1 MAEGNTVLP
10 KGIATFPIEQWT
22 NAHQNFT
29 HTFKKNASFK
39 LTLPDPKA
47 SNSANYK
54 ATTKNLQWL
63 IKYAI
68 DNGINLRATGNGWSF
83 SEVAVCEGGL
93 VDTKSLVLS
102 FNITESFVAKEYLDK
117 GNKAGDLFFIQ
128 CGMSVLR
135 VNEILETV
143 LDVPH
148 CLKASGASNGQSM
161 AGCISTGTHG
171 SAFDVGA
178 VHDAVIGLHIVV
190 GPNRHV
196 WLQKASNP
204 VASKDFLDW
213 LGAELI
219 SDDDMFNAAL
229 VSFGSF
235 GFIHGVLLETA
246 PIFLLEKHISN
257 KIAYDQSVI
266 NTLNTLDFS
275 NIASTLPFPQGT
287 PGKTLYHFEAI
298 VNPHAFEHDNAS
310 KGIYIR
316 TMYKVPYRD
325 DYPKV
330 TRDDHGLTYGDSM
343 LGVVQTILDT
353 LGSNLSAKL
362 VPALVAKL
370 MPLAFTASEETI
382 GTIGELFA
390 NTKYRGQ
397 VASTAIAVDCKD
409 ASKVIDEIVT
419 MNKKNPFPGV
429 LSIRYVKGTKAM
441 MGFTHFEKTCVME
454 LDGVDS
460 GLSRAF
466 YQSIWDRLEELSIPY
481 TLHWGKINTNLSA
494 DRVKKMY
501 GANVDKWIAIR
512 HQLLDEPVRKVFTNK
527 FMEKCGLEK

>member
-1 MAEGNTVLP
+1 MPKDNAVLP
-10 KGIATFPIEQWT
+10 KGIAPLPIEKWK

-39 LTLPDPKA
+39 LTIPDAQA
-47 SNSANYK
+47 SNSDNYK

-63 IKYAI
+63 IRYAI
-68 DNGINLRATGNGWSF
+68 DNNINLRAMGNGWSF

-102 FNITESFVAKEYLDK
+102 FTISDSFLTKEYLGK
-117 GNKAGDLFFIQ
+117 GNKSGDLLLIQ

-135 VNEILETV
+135 ANEILETV
-143 LDVPH
+143 LNPRH

-178 VHDAVIGLHIVV
+178 VHDAVVGLHIVV

-196 WLQKASNP
+196 WLQRASNP
-204 VASKDFLDW
+204 VASDEFLKW

-219 SDDDMFNAAL
+219 SDDDVFNAAL

-246 PIFLLEKHISN
+246 PIFLLEKHISE
-257 KIAYDQSVI
+257 KTAYDQAAI
-266 NTLNTLDFS
+266 TAINTLDFS
-275 NIASTLPFPQGT
+275 TIASRLPFPLNT
-287 PGKTLYHFEAI
+287 PDKTLYHFEVI
-298 VNPHAFEHDNAS
+298 VNPHAFAHDDAS

-316 TMYKVPYRD
+316 TLYKTPYRD

-330 TRDDHGLTYGDSM
+330 KRDDRGLTYGDDM
-343 LGVVQTILDT
+343 LGVVQTLLDN
-353 LGSNLSAKL
+353 LGPSLSAKL

-370 MPLAFTASEETI
+370 LPLAFTTSEETV
-382 GTIGELFA
+382 GTVGELFN

-397 VASTAIAVDCKD
+397 LASTAIAVDCKD

-429 LSIRYVKGTKAM
+429 LSIRYVKGTRAM

-454 LDGVDS
+454 MDGVDS

-466 YQSIWDRLEELSIPY
+466 YQSIWDRLEELAIPY
-481 TLHWGKINTNLSA
+481 TLHWGKINTNLSPA
-494 DRVKKMY
+494 RVRKMY

-527 FMEKCGLEK
+527 FMQQCGLDG